1 MIRRLQKRYALSEQ
15 GAKDLIKGCF
25 ACVLQNISFMFPVG
39 LLYCMVSDL
48 MNGGVPESR
57 LPFYIVGCILCVGLI
72 LLTTYFQYNATY
84 FATYTESGVRRI
96 TLAERLRKIPLSFFG
111 KKDLADLTST
121 IMADCTFLEQ
131 SFSHFIPEL
140 DCRQPVL
147 LRLAYG
153 AGGSLGDAGGVCHC
167 RFFCKGTGRV

>member
-25 ACVLQNISFMFPVG
+25 ACVLQNISLMFPVG

-57 LPFYIVGCILCVGLI
+57 FPFYIAGCILCVGLI

-96 TLAERLRKIPLSFFG
+96 TLAERLREEEGLSLRDAVRQAA
-111 KKDLADLTST
+111 K
-121 IMADCTFLEQ
+121 
-131 SFSHFIPEL
+131 EL
-140 DCRQPVL
+140 GLSRNEL
-147 LRLAYG
+147 YRLA
-153 AGGSLGDAGGVCHC
+153 VEQE
-167 RFFCKGTGRV
+167 